1 MRSRFAKRPRWS
13 LPRRRSMPR
22 YVAFL
27 RAINVGRH
35 LVKMT
40 ELRDLFEELGFG
52 HVETFIASGQVI
64 FDTRATDRVRLE
76 AKIEKH
82 LRAALGYDV
91 ATFVRTPAELAQVAQ
106 RTRHDGATLYVG
118 FTRQPPGHAAVQKL
132 ATYCSETDQLEV
144 QGSEVYWYARKKFS
158 ESKFTGALLEKAIG
172 MPATLRN
179 INTVD
184 RLVARYAR

>member
-1 MRSRFAKRPRWS
+1 MTAS
-13 LPRRRSMPR
+13 L
-22 YVAFL
+22 
-27 RAINVGRH
+27 
-35 LVKMT
+35 
-40 ELRDLFEELGFG
+40 
-52 HVETFIASGQVI
+52 
-64 FDTRATDRVRLE
+64 TRAAPPRDTVYRLSE
-76 AKIEKH
+76 I
-82 LRAALGYDV
+82 LSALSCALDITEG
-91 ATFVRTPAELAQVAQ
+91 
-106 RTRHDGATLYVG
+106 
-118 FTRQPPGHAAVQKL
+118 QPPGHAAVQKL